1 MRFTLAKA
9 EIKIDAGL
17 EIGGNPGTCRE
28 GPNVTAIL
36 GLERDPPGGQL
47 LGLARPT
54 ISSPIHR

>member
-9 EIKIDAGL
+9 EIKIDA
-17 EIGGNPGTCRE
+17 
-28 GPNVTAIL
+28 